1 LKISLI
7 TSVYNNQET
16 IAEAIDSVLS
26 QTYPDIEYI
35 IIDGGSTDATVN
47 IIKSYKNRLAA
58 FISEPDQGIY
68 DGLNKGIKLA
78 TGDVIGFLHS
88 DDLYENNRVI
98 EKVAQAFKDNDV
110 DSVYGDLTYVNKNDP
125 SKIIRYWK
133 SGIFT
138 RRKLAYGWMP
148 PHPTFFVK
156 RAIYQQFGLFDTSF
170 KIAADYDLIL
180 RFLGKYAISTYYIP
194 AVFIKMRVGGESN
207 KSLKN
212 ILQKSREDLRAMQ
225 NNSVGNFISLLVKNF
240 SKLQQFFV
248 KNV

>member
-1 LKISLI
+1 MKISLI

-98 EKVAQAFKDNDV
+98 EKVAQAFKDNDI

-212 ILQKSREDLRAMQ
+212 ILQKSWEDLRAMQ

>member
-1 LKISLI
+1 LKITLI

-47 IIKSYKNRLAA
+47 IVKSYQNSLAA

-98 EKVAQAFKDNDV
+98 ETVAQVFIDNSI
-110 DSVYGDLTYVNKNDP
+110 DSIYGDLTYVNKNDP
-125 SKIIRYWK
+125 TRIIRYWK
-133 SGIFT
+133 SGEFSLY
-138 RRKLAYGWMP
+138 KLRHGWMP

-156 RAIYQQFGLFDTSF
+156 RKVYEQYGLFDTRF

-180 RFLGKYAISTYYIP
+180 RFLGKHQISTHYIP
-194 AVFIKMRVGGESN
+194 GVLIKMRVGGESN

-212 ILQKSREDLRAMQ
+212 VFRKSAEDLQAMK
-225 NNSVGNFISLLVKNF
+225 NNGIGGISSLIIKNF
-240 SKLQQFFV
+240 SKIKQFFL
-248 KNV
+248 